1 MQGMKLRLISYPVMQ
16 LLISTVMF
24 FGVANVALG
33 VKREDFKTC
42 SQSSFCVRNR
52 QIAKDVVTNNSP
64 SPYSL
69 LADTLK
75 FKDSV
80 FTADILNQQNAV
92 EFTLQVFF
100 LENNAV
106 RVRIN
111 EKSPIKPRYDE
122 AKDHVLV
129 KEPTLKKHAA
139 LSGSETKDKAFSIN
153 YSDGLYT
160 ATVQFSPFKIDFSS
174 SGGSLLT
181 LNERGFFNFEH
192 YRNKEESK
200 EDEQGLWEETFKGFT
215 DPKKNGPSSVGL
227 DVAFHGFSHVYG
239 IPQHATQ
246 LSLKTTAGEAPD
258 YTDPYRMYN
267 LDVFEYEID
276 NPMALYGSVPF
287 MVAHRKGS
295 SAGVFWLNS
304 AEMWIDVEKSSKGSN
319 THWIAESGLAD
330 IFVFLGQEPK
340 SVLKQY
346 GDLTGN
352 TALPPAFSLGYH
364 QCRWNYN
371 NQDDI
376 KGVDAKFDEHD
387 IPYDVIWLDIE
398 HTDGKRYFTW
408 DENKFS
414 DPIEMQKNLTKK
426 GRKLVNIVDPH
437 IKRDDSYY
445 VYKEAREKGYFV
457 KDPSGNDFD
466 GWCWPGSSSWVD
478 YTLPEACKWWS
489 SLFKLNKYEGSTE
502 SLYVWN
508 DMNEPSVF
516 NGPEITMQKDRLHS
530 GGWEHRELHNMF
542 GMLFHRSTANG
553 LVQRLDVNRRPFV
566 LSRAFFPGTQRV
578 GAIWTGDNTATWEH
592 LKIASPML
600 LSIGLT
606 GVGFSGA
613 DVGGFF
619 GNPEPE
625 LLVRWYQ
632 AGAFQ
637 PFFRAHAHIDSKR
650 REPWL
655 FGEPYTSQIRTA
667 IRNRYHLLPYW
678 YTIFFQNSIDGV
690 SPMR

>member
-1 MQGMKLRLISYPVMQ
+1 MIRLLSRT
-16 LLISTVMF
+16 LF
-24 FGVANVALG
+24 FLGLANLALA

-42 SQSSFCVRNR
+42 AQSSFCQRNR
-52 QIAKDVVTNNSP
+52 QLAKEAASNS
-64 SPYSL
+64 SPYSVI
-69 LADTLK
+69 ANTLQ
-75 FKDSV
+75 FQDSV
-80 FTADILNQQNAV
+80 FKADILNQKNNVKFA
-92 EFTLQVFF
+92 LQVFF

-106 RVRIN
+106 RIRIN
-111 EKSPIKPRYDE
+111 EKAAIKPRYDE
-122 AKDHVLV
+122 AKNHVLV
-129 KEPTLKKHAA
+129 KEPILKSPKTLTGKENQ
-139 LSGSETKDKAFSIN
+139 GQEFSIS

-160 ATVQFSPFKIDFSS
+160 AKIQFSPFKIDFSS
-174 SGGSLLT
+174 EAGPILT
-181 LNERGFFNFEH
+181 VNERGLFNFEH
-192 YRNKEESK
+192 FRTKVEPKEGEAPL
-200 EDEQGLWEETFKGFT
+200 EEGLWEESFKGFT
-215 DPKKNGPSSVGL
+215 DPKKNGPSSISV
-227 DVAFHGFSHVYG
+227 DVSFHNFAHVYG
-239 IPQHATQ
+239 IPEHASQ
-246 LSLKTTAGEAPD
+246 LSLKTTAGEAHQYD
-258 YTDPYRMYN
+258 EPYRLYN
-267 LDVFEYEID
+267 LDVFEYEVD
-276 NPMALYGSVPF
+276 NPMALYGSIPF

-304 AEMWIDVEKSSKGSN
+304 AEMWVDVAKDNKGSH

-346 GDLTGN
+346 GDLTGF

-371 NQDDI
+371 DQEDV
-376 KGVDAKFDEHD
+376 KGVDAKFDEFD

-408 DENKFS
+408 DQNKFTN
-414 DPIEMQKNLTKK
+414 PIEMQKNLTIK

-445 VYKEAREKGYFV
+445 VYKEATQKGYFV

-478 YTLPEACKWWS
+478 YTLPEACKWWA
-489 SLFKLNKYEGSTE
+489 SLFKLDKYAGSTE
-502 SLYVWN
+502 ALYVWN

-516 NGPEITMQKDRLHS
+516 NGPEITMQKDRVHH
-530 GGWEHRELHNMF
+530 GGWEHRDLHNMYGF
-542 GMLFHRSTANG
+542 LFHRSTADG
-553 LVQRLDVNRRPFV
+553 LVQRLDINRRPFV

-578 GAIWTGDNTATWEH
+578 SAIWTGDNTATWEH
-592 LKIASPML
+592 LKISSPML
-600 LSIGLT
+600 LSISLA
-606 GVGFSGA
+606 GVSFSGA

-625 LLVRWYQ
+625 LLTRWYQ

-637 PFFRAHAHIDSKR
+637 PFFRGHAHIDSKR

-678 YTIFFQNSIDGV
+678 YTLFFQNSFDGV